1 MELLQESIDVIR
13 REQED
18 TKIIKNNIGDLC
30 AKFEEIMNFLNQGHY
45 KGKTGQIQVSF
56 KRKPNEEKAK
66 VGNIGG

>member
-1 MELLQESIDVIR
+1 MFDINWERMELLQESIDVIR

-45 KGKTGQIQVSF
+45 KGKTG
-56 KRKPNEEKAK
+56 
-66 VGNIGG
+66 